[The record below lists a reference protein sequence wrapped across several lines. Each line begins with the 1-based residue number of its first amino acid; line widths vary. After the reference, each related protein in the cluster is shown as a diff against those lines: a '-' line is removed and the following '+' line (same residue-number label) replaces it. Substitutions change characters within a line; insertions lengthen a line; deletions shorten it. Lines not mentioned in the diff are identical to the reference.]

1 VNSSPA
7 SLFLWS
13 DDSLLR
19 TDYESAPLSRHFG
32 SRIEGENLHLPSQ
45 SVQIRDERGQ
55 HTLYSDVTAAMLRSG
70 LLGALG
76 FGEGEYRAK
85 RFTVRKYVPDA
96 RDGCDWHTDGC
107 DLSVLFWV
115 GGTFE
120 GGDLVMGEGE
130 RCELRIP
137 GSEQRT
143 GSMVVFE
150 GCKVRHTA
158 EPVTKGARYVVVIFL
173 DKKPPPRTKRA
184 RLGEISS
191 T

>member
-1 VNSSPA
+1 MCVFPSCVDSSPA

-85 RFTVRKYVPDA
+85 RFTK
-96 RDGCDWHTDGC
+96 
-107 DLSVLFWV
+107 
-115 GGTFE
+115 
-120 GGDLVMGEGE
+120 
-130 RCELRIP
+130 
-137 GSEQRT
+137 
-143 GSMVVFE
+143 
-150 GCKVRHTA
+150 
-158 EPVTKGARYVVVIFL
+158 
-173 DKKPPPRTKRA
+173 
-184 RLGEISS
+184 
-191 T
+191 